1 MPPRRRTIRRQGFT
15 LIEMTAV
22 LLIAAIASA
31 VVVLRLQGTRRTLE
45 MDEAVAETIAF
56 DRFSR
61 HLARRRGRELLIRAD
76 LAAGRL
82 SRVETGTHNQAG
94 RPLELP
100 REFRIAR
107 LRLGDRR
114 ASIGSVTWT
123 VTPAGLSPTVAMEL
137 AGPGGR
143 REWIV
148 LPGLGGAAWQTD
160 DERDIDAIWET
171 TFESGRHHAG

>member
-1 MPPRRRTIRRQGFT
+1 MLARIETTRRRGFT

-22 LLIAAIASA
+22 LLIAALASA

-45 MDEAVAETIAF
+45 MSEAVAETIAF

-61 HLARRRGRELLIRAD
+61 HLAREGGRELLIRAD

-82 SRVETGTHNQAG
+82 SRVEIETHNQAG
-94 RPLELP
+94 RALELP

-107 LRLGDRR
+107 LRLGDQR
-114 ASIGSVTWT
+114 SSVGSATWT
-123 VTPAGLSPTVAMEL
+123 VTPQGLSPTVAMEL

-148 LPGLGGAAWQTD
+148 LPGLGGAAWTTD
-160 DERDIDAIWET
+160 QERDIDAIWET
-171 TFESGRHHAG
+171 TFESDRRNAR

>member
-1 MPPRRRTIRRQGFT
+1 MRQRTGTIRADGFT

-45 MDEAVAETIAF
+45 MSEAVSETIAF

-61 HLARRRGRELLIRAD
+61 HLSRKGGRELLIRAD

-82 SRVETGTHNQAG
+82 SRVETETHNQAG
-94 RPLELP
+94 RALELP

-107 LRLGDRR
+107 LRLGQRR
-114 ASIGSVTWT
+114 SSVGSATWT
-123 VTPAGLSPTVAMEL
+123 VTPQGLSPTVAMEL
-137 AGPGGR
+137 AGPGER

-148 LPGLGGAAWQTD
+148 LPGLGGAAWTTN

-171 TFESGRHHAG
+171 TFETGRRNAG